1 MEWKLEVVSVP
12 ITDVDRAK
20 DFYAGKMGFNLDHD
34 SRVGAQTRVV
44 WVFDSGL
51 FRPSREGE
59 VLDNVGFVFFGN
71 PTGNGWALQQV
82 SARGQLNE
90 EG

>member
-1 MEWKLEVVSVP
+1 MVQMV
-12 ITDVDRAK
+12 
-20 DFYAGKMGFNLDHD
+20 
-34 SRVGAQTRVV
+34 
-44 WVFDSGL
+44 DSGL

-59 VLDNVGFVFFGN
+59 VLDNVGFVFFGD

>member
-1 MEWKLEVVSVP
+1 M
-12 ITDVDRAK
+12 
-20 DFYAGKMGFNLDHD
+20 
-34 SRVGAQTRVV
+34 
-44 WVFDSGL
+44 FDSGL

-59 VLDNVGFVFFGN
+59 VLDHVGFVFFSD